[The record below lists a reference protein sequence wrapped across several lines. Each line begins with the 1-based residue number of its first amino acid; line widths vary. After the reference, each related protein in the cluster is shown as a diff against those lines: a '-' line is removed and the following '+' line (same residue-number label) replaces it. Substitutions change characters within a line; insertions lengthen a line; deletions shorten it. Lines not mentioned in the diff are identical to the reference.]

1 MEAIFSFVPLIKY
14 QPADSNEYATYS
26 GGQAAFHHVIMPRMS
41 IQNDPNTEPEI
52 EPKAELEEELV
63 EADPRKEAETFTFK
77 RSHFYAVMTVLAFA
91 VGMLLGYVVW
101 GYQPTAGQ
109 TQAAAPVVAQA
120 QATEP
125 PQFQRYDIPTKGF
138 PTLGPADAPITL
150 VEFSDYQCPFCRR
163 WHQEV
168 YEQLLAAY
176 PGKIRIVYR
185 NLPLTSIHPDAMAA
199 AEAAMCAGEQDAYW
213 PFHNKLF
220 SSESLNQQTF
230 LQYAQELSLN
240 VETFKTCIT
249 DEKYKDAITSDSDF
263 AINLGIRSTPTFFIN
278 GLAVVGA
285 QPLEVFKQVIDKE
298 LAGEIPKQ

>member
-1 MEAIFSFVPLIKY
+1 
-14 QPADSNEYATYS
+14 
-26 GGQAAFHHVIMPRMS
+26 MPK
-41 IQNDPNTEPEI
+41 QNDPNAEPEV
-52 EPKAELEEELV
+52 ETGPDELEEEII
-63 EADPRKEAETFTFK
+63 ESSPQKAADTVTFK
-77 RSHFYAVMTVLAFA
+77 RSHFYAVLTVLAFS
-91 VGMLLGYVVW
+91 VGVLLGYVVW
-101 GYQPTAGQ
+101 GYQPNETQTWATGQ
-109 TQAAAPVVAQA
+109 PSVAAATAP
-120 QATEP
+120 ATEA
-125 PQFQRYDIPTKGF
+125 PQFVRYDIPTDGF

-168 YEQLLAAY
+168 YEPLLSAY

-199 AEAAMCAGEQDAYW
+199 AEAAMCAGEQDAYF

-220 SSESLNQQTF
+220 SSENLDKQTF

-240 VETFKTCIT
+240 VEQFQTCIT
-249 DEKYKDAITSDSDF
+249 DEKYKDAITADSDF
-263 AINLGIRSTPTFFIN
+263 AVNLGVRSTPTFFIN

-298 LAGEIPKQ
+298 LAGEIPQQ